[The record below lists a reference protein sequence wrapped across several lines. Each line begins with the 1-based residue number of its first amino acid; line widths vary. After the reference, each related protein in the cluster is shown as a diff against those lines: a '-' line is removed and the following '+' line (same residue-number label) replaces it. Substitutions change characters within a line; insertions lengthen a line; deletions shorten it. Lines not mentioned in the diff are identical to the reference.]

1 MNTRIIEASVNGV
14 SEYRVY
20 YNQSI
25 IGRFEKNVYA
35 QQFANRL
42 NGIGYILV
50 NEDKDILC
58 VFDSEPTIEE
68 IKHQLEESYS
78 MDLQVHAMLPM
89 TLSNHYEVHGDN
101 FSEIVEI
108 VKTRLL

>member
-1 MNTRIIEASVNGV
+1 MNTRIVQATVNGV

-42 NGIGYILV
+42 NGIGYVLV

-78 MDLQVHAMLPM
+78 MEIEINV
-89 TLSNHYEVHGDN
+89 LSHVSMYKHYEVHGDN

-108 VKTRLL
+108 FKTRIL

>member
-1 MNTRIIEASVNGV
+1 MNTRIIQATINGV

-20 YNQSI
+20 HNQSI
-25 IGRFEKNVYA
+25 IARFDKNVYA

-42 NGIGYILV
+42 NGIGYVLV

-68 IKHQLEESYS
+68 VRHQLEESYS
-78 MDLQVHAMLPM
+78 MELQINELAPISLY
-89 TLSNHYEVHGDN
+89 NHYEVHGDN
-101 FSEIVEI
+101 FSEIVEL
-108 VKTRLL
+108 VKTRIL

>member
-25 IGRFEKNVYA
+25 IGRFDKNVYA

-42 NGIGYILV
+42 KGIGYILV

>member
-25 IGRFEKNVYA
+25 IGRFEKNIYA

-42 NGIGYILV
+42 NGIGYVLF

-78 MDLQVHAMLPM
+78 MDLQVHPMLPM
-89 TLSNHYEVHGDN
+89 SSTDHYEVHGDN

>member
-42 NGIGYILV
+42 NGIGYVLV

-68 IKHQLEESYS
+68 IQHQLEESYS
-78 MDLQVHAMLPM
+78 MDLTIHELLPIS
-89 TLSNHYEVHGDN
+89 LSHHYEVHGDN

-108 VKTRLL
+108 LKTRIL